1 MIFYFSGTGNSE
13 GIAKIVGEFLREEVV
28 NIVGKKPEDFELDK
42 DRNVGFVFPIY
53 AWAALEVM
61 LEFVKKLHVKNS
73 YTFAI
78 ATYSNVVGKALD
90 QFAEL
95 LPLDAGFGITMPD
108 NFPVLE
114 KTLDSEESSME
125 KLEKASLRL
134 KEVLE
139 KISNQEHVFD
149 VKEGKDAEENTF
161 VKSHGFNATMRK
173 TNLYYVTSQCI
184 GCGMCERICPAQA
197 IRMQEKKPVWVKED
211 CYLCM
216 ACLNRCPVEAIQYG
230 KFSEGRYRYYFK
242 GFDIKKYKN
251 NFTRKEG

>member
-13 GIAKIVGEFLREEVV
+13 GIAKIVAESLQEKAVS
-28 NIVGKKPEDFELDK
+28 IVGKNAEDFQLDAEK
-42 DRNVGFVFPIY
+42 NVGFVFPIY
-53 AWAALEVM
+53 AWAAPEVM
-61 LEFVKKLHVKNS
+61 LEFVKKFHVKHA

-78 ATYSNVVGKALD
+78 ATYSNVAGKALD
-90 QFAEL
+90 QFSEI

-114 KTLDSEESSME
+114 NVLDSKESSME
-125 KLEKASLRL
+125 KLKHASVR
-134 KEVLE
+134 LE
-139 KISNQEHVFD
+139 KIIEKLKKQESVFD
-149 VKEGKDAEENTF
+149 IKEGEDARENTF

-184 GCGMCERICPAQA
+184 GCGMCERICPAKA

-216 ACLNRCPVEAIQYG
+216 ACLNRCPAEAIQYG
-230 KFSEGRYRYYFK
+230 TYSEGRDRYYFK
-242 GFDIKKYKN
+242 GFDIEKYK
-251 NFTRKEG
+251 

>member
-13 GIAKIVGEFLREEVV
+13 GIAKIVATSLREEAV
-28 NIVGKKPEDFELDK
+28 NIIGKKAEDFQLDK
-42 DRNVGFVFPIY
+42 EKTVGFVFPIY
-53 AWAALEVM
+53 AWAAPEVM
-61 LEFVKKLHVKNS
+61 LEFVKKLRVENS

-78 ATYSNVVGKALD
+78 ATYSNVAGKALD
-90 QFAEL
+90 QFAEF

-114 KTLDSEESSME
+114 RVLDSKESSME
-125 KLEKASLRL
+125 KLKKASLRL
-134 KEVLE
+134 EMIIE
-139 KISNQEHVFD
+139 KIKKQECIFD
-149 VKEGKDAEENTF
+149 IKEGKDARENTF

-173 TNLYYVTSQCI
+173 TNLYYVTSQCV
-184 GCGMCERICPAQA
+184 GCGMCEKICPAQA
-197 IRMQEKKPVWVKED
+197 IRMQEKKPVWVKDD

-242 GFDIKKYKN
+242 GFDIEKYNKN
-251 NFTRKEG
+251 ITRKEG